1 MAQAQL
7 NDDEALRI
15 IQLHLEGNLEVRLE
29 ADFFGV
35 SPETIRRI
43 ARRDTYRHLT
53 VAAKPQKVTKA
64 QQVSQ
69 AEAEAIDASLARLMD
84 KLNEAE

>member
-1 MAQAQL
+1 MAQPQL
-7 NDDEALRI
+7 NDTEALRI
-15 IQLHLEGNLEVRLE
+15 IQLHLEGNLEVRQE

-53 VAAKPQKVTKA
+53 IAQKPARPTKASKVTA
-64 QQVSQ
+64 D
-69 AEAEAIDASLARLMD
+69 EAAAIDASLQLLRD
-84 KLNEAE
+84 KLASE

>member
-1 MAQAQL
+1 MAQPQL
-7 NDDEALRI
+7 NDEEALRI

-53 VAAKPQKVTKA
+53 VAQKPGRTTKKTQVT
-64 QQVSQ
+64 
-69 AEAEAIDASLARLMD
+69 EAEVAAIDASLAILMD
-84 KLNEAE
+84 KLGKD